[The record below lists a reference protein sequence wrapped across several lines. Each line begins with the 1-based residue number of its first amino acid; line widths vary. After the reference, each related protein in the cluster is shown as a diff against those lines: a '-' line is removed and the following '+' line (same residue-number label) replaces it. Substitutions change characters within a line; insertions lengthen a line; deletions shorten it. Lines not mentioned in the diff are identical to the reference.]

1 MEIEFKIFP
10 VRLRMYKPNNLFS
23 QKVTT
28 VLIQRKNCAM
38 RTNDCAQY
46 FPLCSIFS
54 IVHLPPRNVT
64 IKYLI

>member
-38 RTNDCAQY
+38 RINDCAQY
-46 FPLCSIFS
+46 FPLFTFHPEMSQLNTLFKIS
-54 IVHLPPRNVT
+54 L
-64 IKYLI
+64 